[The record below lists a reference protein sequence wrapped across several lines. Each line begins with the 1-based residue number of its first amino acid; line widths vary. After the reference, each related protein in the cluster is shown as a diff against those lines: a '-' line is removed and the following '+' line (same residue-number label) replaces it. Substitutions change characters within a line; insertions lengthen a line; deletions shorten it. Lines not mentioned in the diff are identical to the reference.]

1 MRPFT
6 STRRLLFTLGSLLLS
21 FGMFVNT
28 AWAQAGVEAAED
40 TGKSYAMAYGA
51 VVIMLAVALIL
62 VCKSSGR
69 HKDPPLHIEEDS

>member
-1 MRPFT
+1 MRRFE
-6 STRRLLFTLGSLLLS
+6 SAVRLLFGLTSLLLI
-21 FGMFVNT
+21 FGMLINT
-28 AWAQAGVEAAED
+28 AWAQAGVEPAEE

-69 HKDPPLHIEEDS
+69 HKDPPLHIEED